1 MVNSA
6 RTDEARAPFL
16 AQAIAFP
23 ADGQHMAVVEQAVED
38 GGGHHR
44 VAEDLAPLG
53 DVAVA
58 GDQQT
63 ATLVAARDELEEQ
76 VRGAGLEGQVAQL
89 IDLCG
94 APHKSINVESSVM
107 WSATAISLFS

>member
-1 MVNSA
+1 
-6 RTDEARAPFL
+6 
-16 AQAIAFP
+16 
-23 ADGQHMAVVEQAVED
+23 MAVVEQAVED

-44 VAEDLAPLG
+44 VAKDRAPLG

-76 VRGAGLEGQVAQL
+76 VRGAGLEGQIAQR
-89 IDLCG
+89 IDDRELGLGVDGQARLQAALAVG
-94 APHKSINVESSVM
+94 ARPG
-107 WSATAISLFS
+107 WS